1 MFEQLQVPKNTNK
14 QEIKYEI
21 KQDVK
26 TFVYNQNIES
36 CNLGSTFYVSSNYEP
51 INSKAVHDCSTLI
64 YCTITLDTDFN
75 NHNIFINTNNEY
87 KSNRDYYKHKYP
99 LRQNRQLM
107 TGGYKKIYEINKYN
121 FTKLK
126 YIL

>member
-1 MFEQLQVPKNTNK
+1 MLYKLYYINK
-14 QEIKYEI
+14 LP
-21 KQDVK
+21 
-26 TFVYNQNIES
+26 VYNYQGI
-36 CNLGSTFYVSSNYEP
+36 
-51 INSKAVHDCSTLI
+51 I
-64 YCTITLDTDFN
+64 LDKTMC
-75 NHNIFINTNNEY
+75 NTNNEY